1 MVLTMFRVRSALLA
15 PDSTPSPSGAS
26 FLKIEEWECSD
37 DPGHYFGGRS
47 YVRSRSVRSS
57 DSRQRCADSTPWRIS
72 PVVMTIKKVIVECD
86 LPAGNT
92 SMLDFYRE
100 ESAAR
105 SATQPDEV
113 DLLVPTPR
121 LGSVSGLSGREYIP
135 DAEGIIRVL
144 RDDARPLK
152 RAGYVE
158 VKVAWRAGF
167 VSD

>member
-1 MVLTMFRVRSALLA
+1 MVQVTISV
-15 PDSTPSPSGAS
+15 GARTFDRDLS
-26 FLKIEEWECSD
+26 EV
-37 DPGHYFGGRS
+37 PTVG
-47 YVRSRSVRSS
+47 SVVPI
-57 DSRQRCADSTPWRIS
+57 QPPWQIS

-86 LPAGNT
+86 LPAGSNT
-92 SMLDFYRE
+92 GMLDFYRE

-121 LGSVSGLSGREYIP
+121 PGSVSGLSGREYIP
-135 DAEGIIRVL
+135 DAKGIIRVL

-152 RAGYVE
+152 LAGYVE